1 MVHLSLITY
10 QITINNYKKLKI
22 MKKMI
27 LSVVAAS
34 AMLFSAQTM
43 TAQEAN
49 AEAEVT
55 LEQAADQ
62 QSDWRQVEVAELP
75 AEVQQA
81 VERDFAGAVIA
92 EAHVKEKEGEQ
103 KFKLVIQT
111 AEGEQQELYAD
122 AQGNWIDKKKDEK

>member
-1 MVHLSLITY
+1 
-10 QITINNYKKLKI
+10 

-55 LEQAADQ
+55 VEQAADQ

-122 AQGNWIDKKKDEK
+122 AQGNWIEKKKDEK

>member
-122 AQGNWIDKKKDEK
+122 AQGNWIEKKKDEK